1 MKGAGSLRLVPNAP
15 SSDTNKMHK
24 KDVCVGGG
32 NSDSVDSTHRAP
44 RAAFKA
50 TQESKSNRETPEV
63 LRGQA
68 DRRVGRG
75 VPNEIRAGG
84 GGPASLMRE

>member
-1 MKGAGSLRLVPNAP
+1 MKGAESLRLVPKAP

-24 KDVCVGGG
+24 KGVCGGG
-32 NSDSVDSTHRAP
+32 GRDSDSFDSTHRAP

-75 VPNEIRAGG
+75 VPNEIRPGRAEAA
-84 GGPASLMRE
+84 PHP